1 MISSW
6 ILQNWQRK
14 AIALVT
20 AVIVWVFVN
29 HSIIETKTIPNVPI
43 RIINLSP
50 EKTVIGLLPNGIL
63 KKRVT
68 LTVSGSRNVI
78 ADLEPG
84 DLEVEIDASMI
95 DHDEWI
101 VRITKKNLVSLNP
114 SLDLAHHIT
123 NVSHNEFV
131 LKMTRVVTA
140 KVPVTLKAPIGEA
153 PKGYEFLDIWP
164 MKFMQT
170 VSGPAEEVQ
179 QLILD
184 GIEITFD
191 LNKITKEDI
200 DNLRK
205 IKNNPHDDVIG
216 FPVPNNWKKI
226 PIDFRNNA
234 YEEINDP
241 EVDNLKIY
249 FLLRQILPIDRVLPI
264 RVFYPLEY
272 SEKMNPETFKLALGG
287 KVEKRNGINIY
298 TSPLFLRDV
307 SRLFL
312 EVVRDNIEICI
323 IAAPKSKREV
333 LEWSAEVIDPLEL
346 EDTFVAYMIA
356 NKSKEV
362 GVGYGSKQW
371 EGMLR
376 KRFRKYLE
384 RITLFVTSNQK
395 LSLETVVEDNQI
407 KVK

>member
-6 ILQNWQRK
+6 LLHNWQRK

-20 AVIVWVFVN
+20 AIIVWVFVN

-43 RIINLSP
+43 RIINLAP
-50 EKTVIGLLPNGIL
+50 DKTIIGLLPNGIL
-63 KKRVT
+63 KKRVS
-68 LTVSGSRNVI
+68 LTISGSRNVI

-101 VRITKKNLVSLNP
+101 VRITKKNLISLNP
-114 SLDLAHHIT
+114 ALDFTHHIT
-123 NVSHNEFV
+123 SVSHNEFV
-131 LKMTRVVTA
+131 LKMTRIVTA
-140 KVPVTLKAPIGEA
+140 KVPVYIKPPIGDA
-153 PKGYEFLDIWP
+153 AKGYEFLDIWP
-164 MKFMQT
+164 IKLMQT

-179 QLILD
+179 ELVAT
-184 GIEITFD
+184 GIELTFD
-191 LNKITKEDI
+191 LNKITREDI

-205 IKNNPHDDVIG
+205 VKNNTHDDVIG
-216 FPVPNNWKKI
+216 FPVPDQWKKV

-234 YEEINDP
+234 YEELNDP
-241 EVDNLKIY
+241 EAENLKIY
-249 FLLRQILPIDRVLPI
+249 FLLRQLLPIDRVLPI

-272 SEKMNPETFKLALGG
+272 SEKMNPETFKLATGG

-333 LEWSAEVIDPLEL
+333 LEWSPEIIDPLEL

-362 GVGYGSKQW
+362 GLGYGSKQW
-371 EGMLR
+371 EEMLR

-384 RITLFVTSNQK
+384 RVTLWVTSNQK
-395 LSLETVVEDNQI
+395 LSLETVVEENQI